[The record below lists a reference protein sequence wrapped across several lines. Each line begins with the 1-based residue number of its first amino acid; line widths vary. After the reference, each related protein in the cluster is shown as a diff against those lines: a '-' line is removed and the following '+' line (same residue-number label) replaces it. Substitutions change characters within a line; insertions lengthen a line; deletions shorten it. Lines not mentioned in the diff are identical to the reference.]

1 MKTSTCVVFCL
12 LLATVPGSLYGQT
25 QTATA
30 DSARDFAQQF
40 YRWYVPVAL
49 GHHHEP
55 SANIAL
61 RDKKTD
67 FGPEL
72 AQALQ
77 RDFDAQAK
85 VKDDIVGLDFDP
97 FLNTQDSCPRFELGK
112 VTQVKTGYRVEVFGI
127 CAGKKSTVA
136 DVAPELTWVNGHWE
150 FVNFYYPN
158 LMKDDAKN
166 ADLLAQLKMLEELRK
181 KDSH

>member
-1 MKTSTCVVFCL
+1 MRIVLGIVCCL
-12 LLATVPGSLYGQT
+12 SSLLSGALYAQD
-25 QTATA
+25 QAATA
-30 DSARDFAQQF
+30 DSARDFVQQF
-40 YRWYVPVAL
+40 YRWYVPLAL
-49 GHHHEP
+49 GNHHEP

-61 RDKKTD
+61 RSKKTD
-67 FGPEL
+67 FSPEL

-77 RDFDAQAK
+77 HDFDAQAK

-97 FLNTQDSCPRFELGK
+97 FLNTQDSCARFELGR

-136 DVAPELTWVNGHWE
+136 DVAPELTWANGHWE

-158 LMKDDAKN
+158 QMKDDPKN
-166 ADLLAQLKMLEELRK
+166 ANLLAQLKMLEELRQK
-181 KDSH
+181 HSH